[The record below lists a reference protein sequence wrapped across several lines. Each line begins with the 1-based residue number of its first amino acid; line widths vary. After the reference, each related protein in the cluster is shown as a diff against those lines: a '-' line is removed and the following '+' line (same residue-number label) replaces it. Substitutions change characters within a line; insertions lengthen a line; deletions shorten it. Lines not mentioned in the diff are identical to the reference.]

1 MTMTKTALRIAR
13 TATALAFIGI
23 ASLGATSSVSAQEAT
38 AEHLAA
44 ARSAIAA
51 IRATDEFD
59 LILPKAADAL
69 RREMIQKD
77 PNLGDA
83 ISAAVDEEVLKLA
96 SRRADLEAEA
106 ARAYANIF
114 SQDELTAI
122 ATFYTSDV
130 GKKLISEGSLA
141 TRKVIEAANIW
152 QNGIGRDLAEAV
164 AKRVKAASDAA
175 APAETPADGA
185 APAEAAPAEAPK
197 Q

>member
-1 MTMTKTALRIAR
+1 MTLTKTALRIAR
-13 TATALAFIGI
+13 TATAFAFFSI
-23 ASLGATSSVSAQEAT
+23 ASLGVTSMAWAQEAT
-38 AEHLAA
+38 PEHLAA
-44 ARSAIAA
+44 ARSAITA

-114 SQDELTAI
+114 SQEELTAI
-122 ATFYTSDV
+122 ATFYNSDV
-130 GKKLISEGSLA
+130 GKKLIAEGSLA

-164 AKRVKAASDAA
+164 AKRVKAAADAA
-175 APAETPADGA
+175 APAEAPVEGA
-185 APAEAAPAEAPK
+185 APTEAPK